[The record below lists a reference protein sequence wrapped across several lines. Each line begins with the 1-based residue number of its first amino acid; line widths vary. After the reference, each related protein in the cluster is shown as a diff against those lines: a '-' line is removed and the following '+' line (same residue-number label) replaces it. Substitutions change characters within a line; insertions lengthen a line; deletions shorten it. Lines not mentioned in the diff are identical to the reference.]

1 MPVAS
6 ARPTAPV
13 VTTGVVA
20 ALVVLAVMIAPQ
32 PQTDFA
38 VYRLGGQAVWDGSA
52 LYQVRTAAG
61 LPFTYPPIAAVLFTP
76 FAAIPLGVA
85 EVVWAALT
93 VAALILLLSRL
104 RAWLIPPTDTARAA
118 GVGRALG
125 SRWAPPLLLV
135 AALATEP
142 VRSTIIFGQVN
153 ILLMLAVWLDAGPGR
168 RSTPFAR
175 LPPGALTGLAAA
187 VKLTPLIFVA
197 YLWLAG
203 RRRVAIAAA
212 GTFLAAHAV
221 AFALAPAASR
231 AYWGGVFAD
240 PGRIG
245 SVTYAGN
252 QSLSGAMTRI
262 WGDGASVV
270 QIHRL
275 VVAAVAVAGLVL
287 AVRLHRRGEPVAGL
301 LACAVTG
308 LLVSPISWSHHWV
321 WAVPTLLWL
330 ATHATHGTDGTD
342 GTDGRASRRY
352 VGAALAG
359 YVLFVASPVWWITP
373 HDQNWPHRRDPTILL
388 TNAYV
393 IAGVV
398 LLVTLARVAGRRDLY
413 RPSRRMRHPD
423 LVRRGV
429 RG

>member
-1 MPVAS
+1 M
-6 ARPTAPV
+6 
-13 VTTGVVA
+13 TTGVAA
-20 ALVVLAVMIAPQ
+20 ALVVLTVMIAPQ

-38 VYRLGGQAVWDGSA
+38 VYRLGGQAVWDGPA

-76 FAAIPLGVA
+76 FAAIPLGLA

-104 RAWLIPPTDTARAA
+104 RAWLIPPTGTARA
-118 GVGRALG
+118 VGARRALG
-125 SRWAPPLLLV
+125 SRWAPPLLLVV

-168 RSTPFAR
+168 RSTPFTR

-203 RRRVAIAAA
+203 RRRVAIGAV

-252 QSLSGAMTRI
+252 QSLYGAMTRI

-275 VVAAVAVAGLVL
+275 MVAAVAVTGLAL

-330 ATHATHGTDGTD
+330 ATNATN
-342 GTDGRASRRY
+342 GRASHRY

-373 HDQNWPHRRDPTILL
+373 HDQNWPHHRDPTILL

-398 LLVTLARVAGRRDLY
+398 LLVTLAHVAGRRDLY
-413 RPSRRMRHPD
+413 RRSWGMRHPD
-423 LVRRGV
+423 LVRRG
-429 RG
+429 